1 MYKIKKKLRKYLLK
15 GPTKDIYEFLSK
27 LRIKYYSKLSD
38 KEFLIKNMKSNT
50 GLSVDLDN
58 PKMLCEKVLWIKYK
72 YRNPLMKTCTD
83 KVEVRQYISDKG
95 YKNLLPEILG
105 VYDKFDD
112 IDFENFPDKTFLKS
126 SHASGIN
133 QIVIKNNT
141 DFENIK
147 TIFDR
152 ASRLNYYTKSREW
165 NYDGLKPRIIVEP
178 FLDMS
183 NFIDYKFFVINGR
196 VEYFA
201 VIKEINDE
209 KGNQSLNSKFNLY
222 NTDLK
227 PLEVDVKRPK
237 FDDSNFEFTSR
248 ISELFEISEDLASP
262 FPYCRVDFLVSE
274 DSVLFGEITFF
285 PTGGNSVMYP
295 LENEYYYG
303 NKLDLNQIENKYI
316 VGE

>member
-1 MYKIKKKLRKYLLK
+1 M
-15 GPTKDIYEFLSK
+15 
-27 LRIKYYSKLSD
+27 
-38 KEFLIKNMKSNT
+38 
-50 GLSVDLDN
+50 
-58 PKMLCEKVLWIKYK
+58 
-72 YRNPLMKTCTD
+72 
-83 KVEVRQYISDKG
+83 
-95 YKNLLPEILG
+95 
-105 VYDKFDD
+105 YDKFDD
-112 IDFENFPDKTFLKS
+112 IDFENLPDKTFLKS

-141 DFENIK
+141 DFENVK

-295 LENEYYYG
+295 LGNEYYYG

>member
-1 MYKIKKKLRKYLLK
+1 MHKIKRKLRKHLLK
-15 GPTKDIYEFLSK
+15 GPTKGIYEFLSR
-27 LRIKYYSKLSD
+27 LRIKYYGKLSD

-50 GLSVDLDN
+50 GLNVDLDD
-58 PKMLCEKVLWIKYK
+58 PKMLCEKILWIKYR

-83 KVEVRQYISDKG
+83 KVEVRKYVEDKG
-95 YKNLLPEILG
+95 YSSLLTEILG

-112 IDFENFPDKTFLKS
+112 IDFNKLPEKVFLKS

-133 QIVIKNNT
+133 QIVEKN
-141 DFENIK
+141 K
-147 TIFDR
+147 TNFKEVKKIFDR
-152 ASRLNYYTKSREW
+152 ASQLNYYTKSREW

-183 NFIDYKFFVINGR
+183 NFIDYKFFVINGK

-222 NTDLK
+222 NTDLN

-237 FDDSNFEFTSR
+237 FDDSNFEFTSK
-248 ISELFEISEDLASP
+248 INELFEISEDLARP
-262 FPYCRVDFLVSE
+262 FPFCRVDFLVSE
-274 DSVLFGEITFF
+274 DRILFGEMTFF
-285 PTGGNSVMYP
+285 PTGGNAVMYP

-303 NKLDLNQIENKYI
+303 NKLDLNQIESKYL

>member
-1 MYKIKKKLRKYLLK
+1 MHKIKKKLRKYLLR
-15 GPTKDIYEFLSK
+15 GPTQNIYKFLSV

-38 KEFLIKNMKSNT
+38 KEFLEKNMKSNS
-50 GLSVDLDN
+50 GLKVDLDN
-58 PKMLCEKVLWIKYK
+58 PQMFCEKLLWIKYK

-83 KVEVRQYISDKG
+83 KVEVRKYVEDKG
-95 YKNLLPEILG
+95 YKNMLTKILG
-105 VYDKFDD
+105 VYDNFED
-112 IDFENFPDKTFLKS
+112 IDFDKLPKKIFLKS

-133 QIVIKNNT
+133 QVVIKNNT
-141 DFENIK
+141 NLKKVKNIFE
-147 TIFDR
+147 R

-178 FLDMS
+178 FLDMT
-183 NFIDYKFFVINGR
+183 NFLDYKFFVINGK

-209 KGNQSLNSKFNLY
+209 NGNQSLNSKFNLY
-222 NTDLK
+222 NTNLM
-227 PLEVDVKRPK
+227 PLEVDLKRPK

-248 ISELFEISEDLASP
+248 INELFKISEDLASP
-262 FPYCRVDFLVSE
+262 FPFCRVDFLVSK
-274 DSVLFGEITFF
+274 DNVLFGEMTFF

-295 LENEYYYG
+295 IENEYYYG
-303 NKLDLNQIENKYI
+303 DKLDLNQIENKYL